1 MIETLCVFLLVY
13 ASLVTWV
20 CINQLKRCEKL
31 TDIANNVV
39 ANMEKLSGIIEE
51 SDKLFSNSVLKTA
64 FANDD
69 ETGTFFKN
77 MQEIQELLNNFVL
90 HGKETQQEQP

>member
-1 MIETLCVFLLVY
+1 MRNKDYIQRKRETPYNCH
-13 ASLVTWV
+13 
-20 CINQLKRCEKL
+20 IL
-31 TDIANNVV
+31 T
-39 ANMEKLSGIIEE
+39 S
-51 SDKLFSNSVLKTA
+51 LKTA